1 MAELVQRH
9 LESMAEEIEEMRRT
23 KLYTLEETRL
33 ILKTRKEFE
42 YKINGVS
49 KNLQDFKEYIMYE
62 KVLLKQ
68 IHNRRDKHM
77 IAERKTSLEY
87 KILRRIKNL
96 YEIALQRFS
105 GDFSLCLSY
114 FKFCKQRND
123 INAANIAVQ
132 KMIKN
137 CSENPEVWQVAA
149 AWHAHDRN
157 DLNSAFIVLN
167 KGLTFHKNSQLLY
180 TEAIKLELSIVKNNS
195 SEDTEKLQKR
205 VCEKI
210 ETYLKL
216 IYDYINDYNYLIE
229 ILSLLESYSFTM
241 SVQNLII
248 DKLLKDHSDLEFV
261 WHTLAQ
267 REKRGLHYGASSKQ
281 ASSKEA
287 CLSLCFAKYEEGLKK
302 VSPSEKA
309 SLWSVYLDCLEEAR
323 LQNNQKSD
331 ILKTLKTVLEQASNE
346 NYLPDRYYIKWVEL
360 ASDTEVLHILE
371 KGTSAFPE
379 SIDLWKL
386 LLRYATM
393 NDMKKKVD
401 EIFEKGTEMLKERS
415 LPLWFMY
422 LRYYGLLTKDD
433 IVDSTYRK
441 GLSQPPEISQALKPR
456 YIEWLALQK
465 GINDARKMYNVLA
478 NQEPFCKELHSTMS
492 KLESMEIE
500 HDYAV
505 WGCVHQLACKQ
516 FGREEVD
523 VWINHI
529 LFYLHF
535 NKTDNVNENVQRIY
549 SEAENTLTPL
559 LLPDFKERYEK
570 ALTEL

>member
-23 KLYTLEETRL
+23 RLYTLEETRL
-33 ILKTRKEFE
+33 ILKNRKEFE

-49 KNLQDFKEYIMYE
+49 KNLQDFMEYITYE

-68 IHNRRDKHM
+68 IEHRRDKNT
-77 IAERKTSLEY
+77 IAERKSSIEY

-114 FKFCKQRND
+114 FKFCKQTHD
-123 INAANIAVQ
+123 INAANIALQ
-132 KMIKN
+132 TMIKN
-137 CSENPEVWQVAA
+137 CSQTPEVWQVAA
-149 AWHAHDRN
+149 AWHAHDRK
-157 DLNSAFIVLN
+157 DLNSALIALN
-167 KGLTFHKNSQLLY
+167 KGLTLHKNSQLLY
-180 TEAIKLELSIVKNNS
+180 TEAIKLELSVIKNNAP
-195 SEDTEKLQKR
+195 EDTELQRR
-205 VCEKI
+205 VCAKI
-210 ETYLKL
+210 ETYLQL
-216 IYDYINDYNYLIE
+216 ICVHINDFKFLIE
-229 ILSLLESYSFTM
+229 ILNLLELYSFTK

-248 DKLLKDHSDLEFV
+248 DKLLKNHSESELV
-261 WHTLAQ
+261 WDALAQ
-267 REKRGLHYGASSKQ
+267 RERRGFHYGQSNSEQ
-281 ASSKEA
+281 ANSKEV

-323 LQNNQKSD
+323 LENNQLPD
-331 ILKTLKTVLEQASNE
+331 ILKTLKMALKQASDE

-360 ASDTEVLHILE
+360 ANDKEVLHILE

-386 LLRYATM
+386 LLRYATI
-393 NDMKKKVD
+393 NDMEKKVN
-401 EIFEKGTEMLKERS
+401 EIFDKGTQMLKENS

-422 LRYYGLLTKDD
+422 LRYYGLLAKDD
-433 IVDSTYRK
+433 VIDSTYRK
-441 GLSQPPEISQALKPR
+441 ALTQPPEISQVLKPR

-492 KLESMEIE
+492 KLESMEIQ
-500 HDYAV
+500 HDYKV
-505 WGCVHQLACKQ
+505 WACVHQLACKQ
-516 FGREEVD
+516 FGREDVD

-535 NKTDNVNENVQRIY
+535 NKTDSVNENVQRIY
-549 SEAENTLTPL
+549 RDAENTLTPL

-570 ALTEL
+570 ALSEL